1 MTVCRL
7 LAVTSD
13 RPLDVDRHLGAF
25 AKLCRES
32 REYQG
37 HGWGCAVWRA
47 GVWERYR
54 SLTPIWEDAF
64 RPGGEVRTLVA
75 HARSAFRDEGIEVEN
90 NMPFLGGDRAFIFNG
105 ELSGVRLS
113 VEGRTGAEKIF
124 NLVGRVDRG
133 DLAEA
138 VRQSVGVLQK
148 RSARIRACNLI
159 LAEPGRFHV
168 HSLFDGEED
177 YFTLFR
183 RTRGGETVLCS
194 GPYPGDEAGWVA
206 LPNGA
211 REAVPCS
218 S

>member
-25 AKLCRES
+25 ARLCRES

-37 HGWGCAVWRA
+37 HGWGCAVWRDGA
-47 GVWERYR
+47 WERYR

-90 NMPFLGGDRAFIFNG
+90 NMPFLEGNRAFIFNG

-124 NLVGRVDRG
+124 NLVGRMDRG

-138 VRQSVGVLQK
+138 VRQGVDVLRK
-148 RSARIRACNLI
+148 RSARIRACNFI

-168 HSLFDGEED
+168 HSLFDEEED
-177 YFTLFR
+177 YFTVYR
-183 RTRGGETVLCS
+183 RTEGGETVLCS
-194 GPYPGDEAGWVA
+194 GRYPDESVGWVPLA
-206 LPNGA
+206 NGSHEVVA
-211 REAVPCS
+211 CFS
-218 S
+218 